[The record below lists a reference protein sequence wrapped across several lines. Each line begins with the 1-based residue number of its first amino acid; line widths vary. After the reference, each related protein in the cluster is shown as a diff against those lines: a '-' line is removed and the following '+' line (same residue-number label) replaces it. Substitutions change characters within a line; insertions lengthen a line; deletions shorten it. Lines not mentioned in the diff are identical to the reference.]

1 MSGVADEP
9 ALHQPDAESTRDR
22 ILRVA
27 AEKFAQK
34 GYHATGVAE
43 LGDAAGIKRGALY
56 YHIGSKEDLLY
67 QLSRRHVEEA
77 LIRGQVVV
85 AEADGAVE
93 KFRLLVREHLRTL
106 AARRDE
112 VITVMHEMYALTGD
126 RARELNVLR
135 SQYEQLFAAVLREG
149 VQEGVFRSA
158 ERIEVLGVLSM
169 LNYTYVWL
177 DPDGPI
183 SVDEIAGRLSNL
195 ILDGMHVP
203 ADGRPKVSRVSPART
218 ARRRARS

>member
-1 MSGVADEP
+1 MRGGDE
-9 ALHQPDAESTRDR
+9 ESTRDR

-77 LIRGQVVV
+77 LSRGEVVV
-85 AEADGAVE
+85 AEAHGAVE
-93 KFRLLVREHLRTL
+93 KFRVLVREHLRTL

-112 VITVMHEMYALTGD
+112 VIVVMHEMYALTGD
-126 RARELNVLR
+126 RAKELNLLR

-149 VQEGVFRSA
+149 VSEGVFRSA

-177 DPDGPI
+177 DPKGPI
-183 SVDEIAGRLSNL
+183 SVDEIAGRLSDL
-195 ILDGMHVP
+195 ILYGAHVQS
-203 ADGRPKVSRVSPART
+203 AGRPETHAKPAVRKGRRVAR
-218 ARRRARS
+218 A

>member
-1 MSGVADEP
+1 MTIRLDLEP
-9 ALHQPDAESTRDR
+9 LVRDAGTESTRDR

-56 YHIGSKEDLLY
+56 YHIGSKEELLY
-67 QLSRRHVEEA
+67 HLCRRHVEEA
-77 LIRGQVVV
+77 RSRGQTAIAGVT
-85 AEADGAVE
+85 GAVE
-93 KFRLLVREHLRTL
+93 KFRLLVCEHLRTL

-112 VITVMHEMYALTGD
+112 VVVVMHEMYALNGD
-126 RARELNVLR
+126 LAKQFTALR
-135 SQYEQLFAAVLREG
+135 GEYEQLFANVLREG
-149 VQEGVFRSA
+149 VEEGVFRSA

-177 DPDGPI
+177 DPHGPI
-183 SVDEIAGRLSNL
+183 SVDDIAERLTNL
-195 ILDGMHVP
+195 ILFGAHVP
-203 ADGRPKVSRVSPART
+203 LTGPPPP
-218 ARRRARS
+218 RAAPVGMGERSLTR